1 MFMSLK
7 LRKHSIRSIGLTLC
21 LLCAAHYAAA
31 QPPTEPQTQ
40 ELLNG
45 LKILFWPTPGSPEVL
60 VKLRVHSGSAFDLA
74 GKSGEMALLGD
85 VLFPDPATIEYFTE
99 QMSGRLAVN
108 VNYDS
113 MTITMRGKAEELDNM
128 LEVLRNAILATQ
140 LSPEVI
146 ARVRD
151 ARIKMLRDTSIS
163 PSVVA
168 DRAILVR
175 LFGDFPYGRPS
186 AGSPED
192 IARVDRADLM
202 LARERFL
209 NSNNATLAIVG
220 AINQTRALRTLKQLF
235 GGWRKSDQSIPS
247 TFRAPKPP
255 DGKILLVGTPSPT
268 AELRLAIR
276 GFSRSDPDGLL
287 SDVVAQIAL
296 NRWQAQ
302 TPNAGKTPVFVRSER
317 YTLPGIFVLGAAVE
331 NKNVVK
337 TIDTITRILDSLVA
351 TPVTAAE
358 LKQALDA
365 VVVENAGTPRD
376 LDSRPDRWLDKETY
390 RLSSDPPISLLS
402 TSSSDVQ
409 RVATRL
415 FKNAAVATVIAGE
428 VDQLK
433 PILQGQVQFE
443 VLGETTAPA
452 AAPKPPSKPGPNN
465 PPR

>member
-1 MFMSLK
+1 MSLK

-45 LKILFWPTPGSPEVL
+45 LKILFWQTPGSPEVL
-60 VKLRVHSGSAFDLA
+60 VKLRVHSGSAFDLS

-151 ARIKMLRDTSIS
+151 ARIKMLRDTSVS

-186 AGSPED
+186 AGSP
-192 IARVDRADLM
+192 AGP
-202 LARERFL
+202 RF
-209 NSNNATLAIVG
+209 
-220 AINQTRALRTLKQLF
+220 
-235 GGWRKSDQSIPS
+235 P
-247 TFRAPKPP
+247 
-255 DGKILLVGTPSPT
+255 
-268 AELRLAIR
+268 
-276 GFSRSDPDGLL
+276 
-287 SDVVAQIAL
+287 
-296 NRWQAQ
+296 
-302 TPNAGKTPVFVRSER
+302 
-317 YTLPGIFVLGAAVE
+317 
-331 NKNVVK
+331 
-337 TIDTITRILDSLVA
+337 
-351 TPVTAAE
+351 
-358 LKQALDA
+358 
-365 VVVENAGTPRD
+365 
-376 LDSRPDRWLDKETY
+376 
-390 RLSSDPPISLLS
+390 
-402 TSSSDVQ
+402 
-409 RVATRL
+409 
-415 FKNAAVATVIAGE
+415 
-428 VDQLK
+428 
-433 PILQGQVQFE
+433 
-443 VLGETTAPA
+443 
-452 AAPKPPSKPGPNN
+452 
-465 PPR
+465 